1 MEAGRRPLDGITV
14 LDFTHALA
22 GPVCTA
28 TLADWGARVL
38 KVENIGHGDIG
49 RGVNSTPGME
59 DIVQG
64 GDSFNGFNRNKEDI
78 CVDIRSKE
86 AIALLKRFIPKV
98 DVIVSNF
105 RPGMMESMGL
115 SYEACRE
122 LNPSIIWADIS
133 AYGWGEHI
141 NDAGMDVVI
150 QARAGTVACTGFP
163 DGEMTKPGPS
173 LSDVSGGMTCVQ
185 GILLALYHR
194 AVTGEGQKV
203 HTSLM
208 GSTMMLMPQYAGPL
222 YNLEGYDFT
231 RTGLGHPEIVPC
243 QAYKAKG
250 GYIYMAAG
258 SNKLWAAMVTAMGY
272 PEYAEDP
279 RFLTNT
285 DRRANKAVMD
295 EFLEKTFMT
304 KTPEEW
310 EVILTQAGVPNSS
323 IKTPREAFAD
333 AKKHGASICAKV
345 EHPKYGTY
353 YTAGTPIEMSATPAR
368 VDRPAPRLG
377 EHTADLLKE
386 FAQLSDGE
394 IAKLEEAKVVSQY
407 RE

>member
-1 MEAGRRPLDGITV
+1 MATGRRPLDGITI

-22 GPVCTA
+22 GPICTS

-38 KVENIGHGDIG
+38 KVENIGRGDIG
-49 RGVNSTPGME
+49 RGINSTPGME
-59 DIVQG
+59 DVVQG

-78 CVDIRSKE
+78 CVDIRNRD
-86 AIALLKRFIPKV
+86 AIDMLKKFIPKV
-98 DVIVSNF
+98 DVVVSNF
-105 RPGMMESMGL
+105 RPGMMDSMGL
-115 SYEACRE
+115 SYEACKD
-122 LNPSIIWADIS
+122 LNPAIIWADIS
-133 AYGWGEHI
+133 AYDWGEHV

-194 AVTGEGQKV
+194 AMTGQGQKV

-208 GSTMMLMPQYAGPL
+208 GATMMLMPQYAGPL
-222 YNLEGYDFT
+222 YNLDGYDFH

-243 QAYKAKG
+243 QAYKAKD

-258 SNKLWAAMVTAMGY
+258 SNKLWASMVTAMGF
-272 PEYAEDP
+272 PEYADDP

-285 DRRANKAVMD
+285 DRVINKAVMD
-295 EFLEKTFMT
+295 EFLERTFLART
-304 KTPEEW
+304 TAEW
-310 EVILTQAGVPNSS
+310 EVILTGAGVPNSS
-323 IKTPREAFAD
+323 IKTPKEAFMD
-333 AKKHGASICAKV
+333 AKEHNASICVKV

-353 YTAGTPIEMSATPAR
+353 YTTGTPIGLSETPAR
-368 VDRPAPRLG
+368 IDKPAPRLG
-377 EHTADLLKE
+377 EHTELLLKE
-386 FAQLSDGE
+386 FAGLTDAE
-394 IAKLEEAKVVSQY
+394 IQAFEKAQVIAQY

>member
-1 MEAGRRPLDGITV
+1 MQNKRPLDGITV

-22 GPVCTA
+22 GPICTA

-38 KVENIGHGDIG
+38 KVENIGKGDIG

-64 GDSFNGFNRNKEDI
+64 GDSFNGFNRNKEGL
-78 CVDIRSKE
+78 CVDTRNPE
-86 AIALLKRFIPKV
+86 AIALLKRFIPSV

-105 RPGMMESMGL
+105 RPGTMESMGFG
-115 SYEACRE
+115 YEECRQ

-133 AYGWGEHI
+133 AYDWGEHV

-150 QARAGTVACTGFP
+150 QARAGTIACTGFP
-163 DGEMTKPGPS
+163 DGEVTKPGPS

-194 AVTGEGQKV
+194 AVSGEGQKV

-222 YNLEGYDFT
+222 YNLDGYDFH

-243 QAYKAKG
+243 QAYQAKG

-258 SNKLWAAMVTAMGY
+258 TNKLWSAMVTAMGY

-279 RFLTNT
+279 RFLTNA
-285 DRRANKAVMD
+285 DRRKNKAIMD
-295 EFLEKTFMT
+295 EFLESTFMT

-310 EVILTQAGVPNSS
+310 EVILTAAGVPNSS
-323 IKTPREAFAD
+323 IRTPKSAFLD
-333 AKKHGASICAKV
+333 AKAYGASICGKV

-353 YTAGTPIEMSATPAR
+353 YTTGSPITLSETPAR
-368 VDRPAPRLG
+368 IDRYAPRLG
-377 EHTADLLKE
+377 EHTESLLRE
-386 FAQLSDGE
+386 FAGLTTEE
-394 IAKLEEAKVVSQY
+394 ITKLEEAKVVSQY
-407 RE
+407 KE